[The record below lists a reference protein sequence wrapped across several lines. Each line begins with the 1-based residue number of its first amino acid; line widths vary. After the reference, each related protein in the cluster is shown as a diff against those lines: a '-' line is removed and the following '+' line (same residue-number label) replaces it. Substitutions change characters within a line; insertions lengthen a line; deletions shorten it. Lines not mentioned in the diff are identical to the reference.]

1 MLNALDFVVD
11 IPEGI
16 AVAKI
21 RVVLADDHQQMIAIV
36 RQTLGEEFE
45 IVGAVEDGK
54 QAVNSVLR

>member
-1 MLNALDFVVD
+1 MVSALDFVVD

-45 IVGAVEDGK
+45 IVGAVEDG
-54 QAVNSVLR
+54 

>member
-1 MLNALDFVVD
+1 MNALDFVVD
-11 IPEGI
+11 IPEGT

-36 RQTLGEEFE
+36 RQTLGDEPE

-54 QAVNSVLR
+54 QAVNSVLP